1 MRLAALSLAL
11 MAGSMAHAEEPAFP
25 FDPDRLFADHAA
37 QIVQSA
43 DGSERLDMPG
53 GITVV
58 RKDGKIIAA
67 SDSSGAVGCALMIHY
82 SLYRIA
88 EVCAPLA
95 PAEKTRAKAQV
106 DRLIA
111 FSAANAY
118 PPITPAELE
127 AILAKSTMAKVDQG
141 SCEQAKAEGWLES
154 SLASL
159 GNVAQERQL
168 DALLAVPRLP
178 VMNPCL

>member
-1 MRLAALSLAL
+1 MSCAALCLAAALA
-11 MAGSMAHAEEPAFP
+11 GNMAHAEQPAFP
-25 FDPDRLFADHAA
+25 FNSDRLFADHAA
-37 QIVQSA
+37 EVVTSA
-43 DGSERLDMPG
+43 DGSESLKMPG

-58 RKDGKIIAA
+58 RKDGKVIAA
-67 SDSSGAVGCALMIHY
+67 SDPSGAVG
-82 SLYRIA
+82 
-88 EVCAPLA
+88 CAPLA

-106 DRLIA
+106 VRLIA

-118 PPITPAELE
+118 PPILPAELE
-127 AILAKSTMAKVDQG
+127 AILGKSSMAKIDQG
-141 SCEQAKAEGWLES
+141 SCEQTKAEGWLVP

-159 GNVAQERQL
+159 GSVAEERQL